1 MGQRFF
7 RPVVHGIFQHNRVQ
21 DFSTEVDFL
30 LMSPQGCMFHQPPG
44 RFIENDVNMI
54 FIGSALHAYI
64 AHIKVMFR
72 LLTTIARA
80 YGHIVVSRM
89 RNFVARAHRRSYF
102 RLSLRFQYKG
112 LELILLMAMV
122 VGFAFPQEFVRS
134 ANDPASMMIR
144 AVTQVEDAL
153 SRKNDPFRLMLTR
166 TNPEDARPVFY
177 GPKPGLDVPEP
188 FYTMTVVATAYSSTP
203 DQTDGSPFITAN
215 GLYVYD
221 GLIAANFLP
230 FGTRVKIPD
239 HYG

>member
-1 MGQRFF
+1 
-7 RPVVHGIFQHNRVQ
+7 
-21 DFSTEVDFL
+21 
-30 LMSPQGCMFHQPPG
+30 
-44 RFIENDVNMI
+44 MI

-134 ANDPASMMIR
+134 QMILPA
-144 AVTQVEDAL
+144 
-153 SRKNDPFRLMLTR
+153 
-166 TNPEDARPVFY
+166 
-177 GPKPGLDVPEP
+177 
-188 FYTMTVVATAYSSTP
+188 
-203 DQTDGSPFITAN
+203 
-215 GLYVYD
+215 
-221 GLIAANFLP
+221 
-230 FGTRVKIPD
+230 
-239 HYG
+239 